1 MFLFR
6 ILCTLELKAL
16 ALHCTSSVVPLS
28 PEPGAQGGKA
38 GWQHVTAAGG
48 RGVAR
53 DRSRGRGVVSRP
65 DQTPAKGAKRQP
77 LSGGGAPHLTAVFC
91 LASTGILG
99 CSWTFVLFYFN

>member
-48 RGVAR
+48 RGV
-53 DRSRGRGVVSRP
+53 VSRP

-77 LSGGGAPHLTAVFC
+77 LSGGGARTSQLCFVWPAQVF
-91 LASTGILG
+91 
-99 CSWTFVLFYFN
+99 